1 MQMMKKINQ
10 KGFSLTELLVVIVI
24 IIVLAGFTIGALPGI
39 YSRINRSNTEVFIE
53 ELESGISRY
62 QIEYGNYPLNEP
74 SGNDPQAR
82 ETSGVLGASIL
93 YKALSGDSDDDGEV
107 NENEKVFVDKLAG
120 KYNLTL
126 KTKRTIGNPS
136 GGGYLI
142 VDPFNSPI
150 RYLAE
155 KPNKQGKKLTMN
167 PTYDIWSIVDTNPGD
182 LSEKN
187 QSKYITN
194 WKRN

>member
-1 MQMMKKINQ
+1 MQTNKIYPR
-10 KGFSLTELLVVIVI
+10 GFSLTELLVVIVI

-39 YSRINRSNTEVFIE
+39 YSRINRANTEVFIE
-53 ELESGISRY
+53 ELESGLSRY

-74 SGNDPQAR
+74 SGRDPQAR
-82 ETSGVLGASIL
+82 ESSGSLGAAIL
-93 YKALSGDSDDDGEV
+93 YKALSGDPDGDGDI
-107 NENEKVFVDKLAG
+107 NENEKVFVDRLAG
-120 KYNLTL
+120 RYNLTL
-126 KTKRTIGNPS
+126 KTKRTITDPGGN
-136 GGGYLI
+136 GFVI
-142 VDPFNSPI
+142 IDPFNSPI

-155 KPNKQGKKLTMN
+155 KPNKKGEKLTMN

-182 LSEKN
+182 LSDKN

>member
-1 MQMMKKINQ
+1 MDKKNQ
-10 KGFSLTELLVVIVI
+10 QGFSLTELLVVIVI

-39 YSRINRSNTEVFIE
+39 YSRINRANTEVFIE
-53 ELESGISRY
+53 ELESGLSRY
-62 QIEYGNYPLNEP
+62 QIDYGNYPLNEP
-74 SGNDPQAR
+74 SGRDPDAR
-82 ETSGVLGASIL
+82 ETVGSLGAGIL
-93 YKALSGDSDDDGEV
+93 YKALSGDPDGDGEV
-107 NENEKVFVDKLAG
+107 NENEKVFVDKLGG

-126 KTKRTIGNPS
+126 KTKRTISDPS
-136 GGGYLI
+136 GGGGYMI

-155 KPNKQGKKLTMN
+155 KPNKKGDKLTMN